1 MLFELKFKYREN
13 HEYFLR
19 VHSAWH
25 LEGKGTWEVDAY
37 DLLDELSLD
46 NTKTESIKSAIL
58 NYLWL
63 DLDKDPD
70 YIEFDKEDLESLI
83 NYIKENYEIPSKDC

>member
-1 MLFELKFKYREN
+1 MLFNLKFKYREN

-25 LEGKGTWEVDAY
+25 LEGKGAWEVDAY
-37 DLLDELSLD
+37 DLLNELSFND
-46 NTKTESIKSAIL
+46 IKTESIKSAIL

-83 NYIKENYEIPSKDC
+83 KYIKENYEVPSKDC